1 MMGFRT
7 MRERG
12 KGKGASLS
20 NEIIL
25 ADSGGQVKQL
35 PGSGEWEGRFFQH
48 PAKGKESAWGM

>member
-1 MMGFRT
+1 MMSFRT

-35 PGSGEWEGRFFQH
+35 PGSGE
-48 PAKGKESAWGM
+48 